1 MMLWATRLRRL
12 CVPPFGQRSQ
22 AFSSAT
28 SIAAI
33 VGRLKRSTVIVE
45 SPATRNGSINEPL
58 REDEFLRGVSEAAL
72 MCDKCF
78 VRQLN
83 MGLRDKRARVDAV
96 KGRRS

>member
-58 REDEFLRGVSEAAL
+58 REDEFLRGVSEAGL
-72 MCDKCF
+72 MRDKCF

-96 KGRRS
+96 KVRRS